1 MQEVITYDP
10 QGTSENYG
18 VQYHGEDLSKLIKA
32 IYHLVHTKGMPLP
45 LPSHHGLSIKL
56 KQYSGFRLYILASNW
71 THSNKG
77 NGKLRARIYIVDE
90 NWAYTINENGYCE
103 KKQGVIMNQAVKTGF
118 IKILEK
124 AGFKI
129 EEAQLESQAGVYVNL
144 ADEIEFLAHT
154 MLSPSGVEVPNPDY
168 ERAFGTFI
176 GSIQEIFCNY
186 ELLR

>member
-56 KQYSGFRLYILASNW
+56 KQYSGFCLYILASNW

-90 NWAYTINENGYCE
+90 SWVYTINENGYCE

-124 AGFKI
+124 VGFKI